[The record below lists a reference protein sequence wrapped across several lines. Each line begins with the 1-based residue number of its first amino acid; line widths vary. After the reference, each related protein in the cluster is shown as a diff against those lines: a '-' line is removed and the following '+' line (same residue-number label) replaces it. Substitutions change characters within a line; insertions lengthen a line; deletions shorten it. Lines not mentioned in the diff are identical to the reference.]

1 MNVIS
6 LTALDPHEP
15 KPNHLL
21 HIKIGTQY
29 HLPYIEYSSSVNTP
43 SQSYVSVC
51 VCLCLC
57 VYVYVFVWNK
67 QTNSAYVRRLI

>member
-1 MNVIS
+1 MVNVIS

-43 SQSYVSVC
+43 SQSYVSVS
-51 VCLCLC
+51 VC
-57 VYVYVFVWNK
+57 VYVFVWNK
-67 QTNSAYVRRLI
+67 QTNSAYIRRLI